1 MAMPLW
7 IGDLR
12 HLRKQKMQID
22 NIKSFFKWLE
32 QLIGLPLWA
41 ILIIAI
47 LCLIYVYLY
56 GILIPITVIRTR
68 KELANLRQVL
78 GISKEEMNGNYQKQG
93 PKYKWKK

>member
-32 QLIGLPLWA
+32 QLICP
-41 ILIIAI
+41 
-47 LCLIYVYLY
+47 
-56 GILIPITVIRTR
+56 
-68 KELANLRQVL
+68 EQNLTLQ
-78 GISKEEMNGNYQKQG
+78 
-93 PKYKWKK
+93 